1 MELLKEGEEETTE
14 KEGDSIVAQVLT
26 DCHGGTYRIEGRRA
40 RRQRG
45 YIRKITRSR
54 EDFLSVL

>member
-26 DCHGGTYRIEGRRA
+26 DCHGGTYLIWEEG

-54 EDFLSVL
+54 EDFLLVL

>member
-1 MELLKEGEEETTE
+1 MELLKGGEEETTE

-26 DCHGGTYRIEGRRA
+26 DCHGGTYLIEGR

-45 YIRKITRSR
+45 YIRKITRRR
-54 EDFLSVL
+54 EDFLPVL

>member
-26 DCHGGTYRIEGRRA
+26 DCHGGTYLIWEEGR

-54 EDFLSVL
+54 EDFLPVL